1 MIRINIICIGK
12 IKEKYFTDAISEYA
26 KRLTAFC
33 KFSVTELAEEKIRN
47 NNPNQAEIS
56 EVIEAEGERI
66 LKKIGAGDYVVAM
79 CIEGRQLSSEELS
92 AMLDNAALTGK
103 STVDFIIG
111 GSYGLYDKVKSRADF
126 KLSMSRM
133 TFPHQMAR
141 MVLSEQ
147 IYRAFEISTNGK
159 YHK

>member
-12 IKEKYFTDAISEYA
+12 IKEKYFTDAIAEYS

-33 KFSVTELAEEKIRN
+33 KFAITELNEEKIRSN
-47 NNPNQAEIS
+47 TPNQSQIQEVLNS
-56 EVIEAEGERI
+56 EGKRI
-66 LKKIGAGDYVVAM
+66 LQKISTGDYVVAM
-79 CIEGRQLSSEELS
+79 CIEGKLMSSEELS
-92 AMLDNAALTGK
+92 KVIDNVSLSGK

-111 GSYGLYDKVKSRADF
+111 GSYGLSNEVKSRANL
-126 KLSMSRM
+126 KLSMSKM

-141 MVLSEQ
+141 MILSEQ
-147 IYRAFEISTNGK
+147 VYRAFEISSNGK

>member
-1 MIRINIICIGK
+1 MLRVNIICIGK
-12 IKEKYFTDAISEYA
+12 IKEKYFTDAIAEYS
-26 KRLTAFC
+26 KRLSAFC
-33 KFSVTELAEEKIRN
+33 KFTITELAEEKIRSN
-47 NNPNQAEIS
+47 TPNQSQID
-56 EVIEAEGERI
+56 EVILAEGKRI
-66 LKKIGAGDYVVAM
+66 EQKISPSDYVVAM
-79 CIEGRQLSSEELS
+79 CIEGKMLSSEELS
-92 AMLDNAALTGK
+92 KKLDTVSLGGY

-111 GSYGLYDKVKSRADF
+111 GSYGLSDSVKNRADL

>member
-1 MIRINIICIGK
+1 MIRVNIICIGK
-12 IKEKYFTDAISEYA
+12 IKEKYFTDAVAEYA

-33 KFSVTELAEEKIRN
+33 RFSVTELSEERIKS
-47 NNPNQAEIS
+47 NNPNQS
-56 EVIEAEGERI
+56 QTDEVINAEGKRI
-66 LKKIGAGDYVVAM
+66 LQKIGQSDYVVAM
-79 CIEGRQLSSEELS
+79 CIEGKMLSSEELS
-92 AMLDNAALTGK
+92 KTLDNISVGGV

-111 GSYGLYDKVKSRADF
+111 GSYGLSDKVKKRANL

-141 MVLSEQ
+141 VILSEQ

>member
-12 IKEKYFTDAISEYA
+12 IKEKYFTDAINEYA
-26 KRLTAFC
+26 KRLSSFC
-33 KFSVTELAEEKIRN
+33 KFSVIELAEERVRSNI
-47 NNPNQAEIS
+47 PNAAQIT
-56 EVIEAEGERI
+56 EVIEAEGKEI
-66 LKKIGAGDYVVAM
+66 LKKINTSDYVVAM
-79 CIEGRQLSSEELS
+79 CIEGKMMSSEELS
-92 AMLDNAALTGK
+92 KMLDTVSVSGK

-111 GSYGLYDKVKSRADF
+111 GSYGLSSAVKTRADF

-141 MVLSEQ
+141 MILSEQ
-147 IYRAFEISTNGK
+147 IYRAFEISSNGK